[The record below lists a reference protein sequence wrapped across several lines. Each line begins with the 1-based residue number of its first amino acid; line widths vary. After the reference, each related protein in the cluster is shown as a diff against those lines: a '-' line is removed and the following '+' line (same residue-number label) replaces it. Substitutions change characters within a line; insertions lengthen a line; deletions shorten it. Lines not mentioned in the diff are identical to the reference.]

1 MRATNSGALK
11 GRPPTH
17 SASKQALVFNGFSG
31 CRPTAFRRLFL
42 VLSLTLQDLAGAA
55 EDVLPAVADSPAASK
70 PSTGSTRPP
79 EFEAVIVTANPLGGR
94 ADELAAPVQ
103 VLFGSQLDARR
114 SVTIGEM
121 LSGLPGVSAS
131 AFGPNASRPI
141 MRGLD
146 GDRLKVLSNGVPVLD
161 ASAASPDHAVAAES
175 LLLDRVEVLR
185 GPAALRFG
193 GGAIGGVV
201 NLIDGRIPQTPI
213 EGMTAQADLRQGG
226 AARESA
232 GTVRLDAGDGRFAWH
247 VDGLARRSGDL
258 TIPGFSRTQVLRAKE
273 ADPDRDVQGRLPNS
287 AANAQG
293 MTFGLSRTDADGHMG
308 FALSQNSQRYGTTL
322 FEGRAPIAIDL
333 VQTRLDGS
341 LRQAG
346 VAGGTLALVGA
357 WSQYRHAELARE
369 VVGTEFRNQG
379 GDARLEWSRQSGLT
393 RWLVGGQLASQTL
406 RVSGEEAYLPVNR
419 RDQSAA
425 YVVVDHSLSESLRL
439 EAGGRV
445 EQVGV
450 QSEGGRI
457 RDGWIIAGESIR
469 QNTGLPP
476 GVGGGSA
483 AGFSVGSS
491 AGATPGAI
499 ATDRRF
505 GLRSVSLGSVWT
517 VSPTTRLSLHASHT
531 ERAPNAQ
538 ELFADGV
545 HTATAIY
552 EVGNPGLS
560 PEQSKGL
567 NLGWRETA
575 GTWRWRVDVF
585 EQHFERF
592 ISLRGLGEALH
603 PADSQSIAAAGFS
616 SGAAR
621 LRGAEF
627 DLSWVAWERGGRR
640 LSLEAG
646 HDQVRI
652 TDPEGLPLPRIP
664 AQRWRLGAAWRDGNL
679 SARLEAL
686 NARRVSRIAID
697 ETPTPAWTRLDA
709 WLGWNLAADW
719 QLQLIGRN
727 LSNAVIRDHTSFL
740 KDSSIA
746 GGRSVLLALR
756 LQI

>member
-1 MRATNSGALK
+1 MRAKNSGAPK
-11 GRPPTH
+11 GRPPTP
-17 SASKQALVFNGFSG
+17 AAFEQALVFTGFG
-31 CRPTAFRRLFL
+31 PCRPAAVRRLFL
-42 VLSLTLQDLAGAA
+42 ALALTLQDLAGAA
-55 EDVLPAVADSPAASK
+55 EEVLPAVADLPAA
-70 PSTGSTRPP
+70 PTQSTGSRRPP
-79 EFEAVIVTANPLGGR
+79 ELEAVIVTANPLGGR

-103 VLFGSQLDARR
+103 ILFGPQLDARR

-232 GTVRLDAGDGRFAWH
+232 GTVRLDAGDGRLAWH
-247 VDGLARRSGDL
+247 VTGLARRSGDL
-258 TIPGFSRTQVLRAKE
+258 TIPGFSRTQVLRLQE

-308 FALSQNSQRYGTTL
+308 LALSQNSQRYGTTL
-322 FEGRAPIAIDL
+322 FESRAPIAIDL

-341 LRQAG
+341 LRQVG

-379 GDARLEWSRQSGLT
+379 GDARLEWSRQSGRT

-419 RDQSAA
+419 SDQSAA
-425 YVVVDHSLSESLRL
+425 YVVVDHSLSKSLRL

-469 QNTGLPP
+469 QNSGLPA
-476 GVGGGSA
+476 GAGGGS
-483 AGFSVGSS
+483 
-491 AGATPGAI
+491 TPGAI

-517 VSPTTRLSLHASHT
+517 VSPTTNLSLHASHT

-575 GTWRWRVDVF
+575 GPLRWRVDVF

-603 PADSQSIAAAGFS
+603 PADGQSIAAAGFS

-621 LRGAEF
+621 LRGSEF

-727 LSNAVIRDHTSFL
+727 LTNAVIRDHTSFL

>member
-1 MRATNSGALK
+1 
-11 GRPPTH
+11 GRPPSP
-17 SASKQALVFNGFSG
+17 SAFEKIPVFKGL
-31 CRPTAFRRLFL
+31 CPWRPATVRRLFL
-42 VLSLTLQDLAGAA
+42 ALGLTLQDLAGAA
-55 EDVLPAVADSPAASK
+55 EDVLPVVANSPVAPR
-70 PSTGSTRPP
+70 PSTGSTRSP
-79 EFEAVIVTANPLGGR
+79 ELEAVIVTANPLGGR

-103 VLFGSQLDARR
+103 ILFGPQLDARR

-258 TIPGFSRTQVLRAKE
+258 TIPGFSRTQVLRAQE
-273 ADPDRDVQGRLPNS
+273 ADPYRDVQGRLPNS

-308 FALSQNSQRYGTTL
+308 LALSQNSQRYGTTL
-322 FEGRAPIAIDL
+322 FESRAPIAIDL

-369 VVGTEFRNQG
+369 MVGTEFRNQG

-406 RVSGEEAYLPVNR
+406 RVTGEEAYLPVNR
-419 RDQSAA
+419 SDQSAA
-425 YVVVDHSLSESLRL
+425 YVVIDHSLSKSLRI

-450 QSEGGRI
+450 RSEGGRI
-457 RDGWIIAGESIR
+457 RDGWIIAGESVG
-469 QNTGLPP
+469 QNSGLPP
-476 GVGGGSA
+476 GAGS
-483 AGFSVGSS
+483 GSS
-491 AGATPGAI
+491 ADSSAGSTPGAT

-517 VSPTTRLSLHASHT
+517 VSPTTSLSLHASHT

-552 EVGNPGLS
+552 EVGNPGLRT
-560 PEQSKGL
+560 EQSKGL

-575 GTWRWRVDVF
+575 GPWRWRVDVF

-603 PADSQSIAAAGFS
+603 PADGQSIPAAGFS

-621 LRGAEF
+621 LRGSEF
-627 DLSWVAWERGGRR
+627 DLTWVAWERGARR

-652 TDPEGLPLPRIP
+652 TDSEGLPLPRIP

-727 LSNAVIRDHTSFL
+727 LANAVIRDHTSFL
-740 KDSSIA
+740 KDISLA

-756 LQI
+756 CQI

>member
-1 MRATNSGALK
+1 MRATNSGAPK
-11 GRPPTH
+11 GRPPSS
-17 SASKQALVFNGFSG
+17 SAFEKIPVFKGFG
-31 CRPTAFRRLFL
+31 PWRPAIVRRLFL
-42 VLSLTLQDLAGAA
+42 ALGLTLQDLAGAA
-55 EDVLPAVADSPAASK
+55 EDVLPAVANSPAAPK
-70 PSTGSTRPP
+70 PSTGSTRSS
-79 EFEAVIVTANPLGGR
+79 ELDAVIVTANPLGGR

-103 VLFGSQLDARR
+103 ILFGPQLDARR

-201 NLIDGRIPQTPI
+201 NLIDNRIPQTPI
-213 EGMTAQADLRQGG
+213 DGMTAQADLRQGG

-258 TIPGFSRTQVLRAKE
+258 TIPGFSRTQVLRAQE

-293 MTFGLSRTDADGHMG
+293 ITFGLSRTDADGHMG
-308 FALSQNSQRYGTTL
+308 LALSQNSQRYGTTL
-322 FEGRAPIAIDL
+322 FESRAPIAIDL

-369 VVGTEFRNQG
+369 MVATEFRNQG
-379 GDARLEWSRQSGLT
+379 GDGRLEWSRQSGLT
-393 RWLVGGQLASQTL
+393 RWLIGGQLASQTL

-419 RDQSAA
+419 SDQSAA
-425 YVVVDHSLSESLRL
+425 YVVVDHALSKSLRI

-445 EQVGV
+445 EQHGV
-450 QSEGGRI
+450 RSEGGRI

-469 QNTGLPP
+469 QNSGPLA
-476 GVGGGSA
+476 GGGGGSSA
-483 AGFSVGSS
+483 DSS
-491 AGATPGAI
+491 AGSTPGAN

-517 VSPTTRLSLHASHT
+517 VSPTTSLSLHASHT

-575 GTWRWRVDVF
+575 GPLRWRVDVF

-603 PADSQSIAAAGFS
+603 PADGESIAAAGFS
-616 SGAAR
+616 AGAAR
-621 LRGAEF
+621 LRGSEF

-640 LSLEAG
+640 LSVEAG

-652 TDPEGLPLPRIP
+652 TDSEGLPLPRIP

-679 SARLEAL
+679 SARLEAF
-686 NARRVSRIAID
+686 NARRISRIAID

-709 WLGWNLAADW
+709 WLGWNLAAGW

-727 LSNAVIRDHTSFL
+727 LTNAVIRDHTSFL
-740 KDSSIA
+740 KDVSLA

-756 LQI
+756 CQI